1 MIKYLLFI
9 LFLTNLSW
17 VQAQNCQIPKDGKY
31 KIEYDSVFQNYPK
44 HNFEIKG
51 NLYSTFGNDVKKD
64 FEIIKITDCS
74 FRLEN
79 KEIIDESKL
88 TDLQKMLIKQQPYF
102 EIHKVEGNVYYFI
115 CRIDLHVQCYSGK
128 FIRE

>member
-1 MIKYLLFI
+1 ML
-9 LFLTNLSW
+9 
-17 VQAQNCQIPKDGKY
+17 KDGKY

-51 NLYSTFGNDVKKD
+51 NLYSTFENDLKKD

-74 FRLEN
+74 FLLEN

-88 TDLQKMLIKQQPYF
+88 TDLQKMLLKQQPYF
-102 EIHKVEGNVYYFI
+102 EINKVEGNVYYFI
-115 CRIDLHVQCYSGK
+115 CRIDLHVLCYSGK
-128 FIRE
+128 FIYGNL